1 MNRRPDPVMTLTDRI
16 NDSFARQGL
25 LRTLGA
31 RVVSV
36 EPGAVTLALP
46 LTEALTQ
53 QQGYAHGGVAFS
65 LGDSA
70 AGYAAVSLLEPEFD
84 VVTSDMTIHYLAPG
98 LGDTLEARGTVIRP
112 GRRMLVTQADI
123 YTVVEGKETHIARMT
138 GTMVR
143 VTPRA

>member
-1 MNRRPDPVMTLTDRI
+1 MTLTDRI
-16 NDSFARQGL
+16 KESFARQGL

-53 QQGYAHGGVAFS
+53 QQGYAHGGVTFS

-98 LGDTLEARGTVIRP
+98 AGGTLEARGTVIRP
-112 GRRMLVTQADI
+112 GRRMLVAQADI
-123 YTVVEGKETHIARMT
+123 FTVDEGRETHIARMT

-143 VTPRA
+143 VAPRA

>member
-1 MNRRPDPVMTLTDRI
+1 MNRRPDPAMTLTDRI
-16 NDSFARQGL
+16 KDSFARQGL

-36 EPGAVTLALP
+36 EPGTVTLALP

-98 LGDTLEARGTVIRP
+98 LGDSLEARGTVIRP

-123 YTVVEGKETHIARMT
+123 YTVAEGKETHIARMT

>member
-1 MNRRPDPVMTLTDRI
+1 MTLTDRI
-16 NDSFARQGL
+16 KDSFARQGL

-36 EPGAVTLALP
+36 EPGTVTLALP

-123 YTVVEGKETHIARMT
+123 YTVAEDKETHIARMT

-143 VTPRA
+143 VTPSA

>member
-1 MNRRPDPVMTLTDRI
+1 MTLTDRI
-16 NDSFARQGL
+16 KDSFARQGL

-123 YTVVEGKETHIARMT
+123 YTVAEDKETHIARMT

-143 VTPRA
+143 VTPSA

>member
-1 MNRRPDPVMTLTDRI
+1 MNRRPDPAMTLTDRI
-16 NDSFARQGL
+16 KDSFARQGL
-25 LRTLGA
+25 LR
-31 RVVSV
+31 RVGSV

-112 GRRMLVTQADI
+112 GRRMLVTQAEI
-123 YTVVEGKETHIARMT
+123 YTVAEDKETHIARMT

-143 VTPRA
+143 VTPSA

>member
-1 MNRRPDPVMTLTDRI
+1 MNRRPDPAMTLTDRI
-16 NDSFARQGL
+16 KDSFARQGL

-123 YTVVEGKETHIARMT
+123 YTVAEDKETHIARMT

-143 VTPRA
+143 VTPSA

>member
-1 MNRRPDPVMTLTDRI
+1 MNRRSDPAMTLTDRI
-16 NDSFARQGL
+16 KESFARQGL

-53 QQGYAHGGVAFS
+53 QQGYAHGGVTFS

-70 AGYAAVSLLEPEFD
+70 AGYAAVSLLEPGFD

-98 LGDTLEARGTVIRP
+98 IGDTLEARGTVIRS
-112 GRRMLVTQADI
+112 GRRMLVSQADI
-123 YTVVEGKETHIARMT
+123 YTTVEGNEAHIARMT